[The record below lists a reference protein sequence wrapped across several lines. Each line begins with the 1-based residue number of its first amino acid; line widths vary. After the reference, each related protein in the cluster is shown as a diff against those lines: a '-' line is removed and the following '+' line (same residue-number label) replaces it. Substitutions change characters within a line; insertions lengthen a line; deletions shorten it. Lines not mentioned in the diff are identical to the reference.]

1 MTTPKRSATALLPK
15 GFKPLEP
22 WVADW
27 VLEDSRARYEKRITT
42 PASVIRAFYDAML
55 PHAPAALALLG
66 QRQLGALNK
75 AEERLLKL
83 MLSLAEMGPAVEWY
97 GTGEFP
103 DSFDGRRFRLIE
115 QLSDNEPQGVAA

>member
-1 MTTPKRSATALLPK
+1 MTTRKRSGSALLPK

-42 PASVIRAFYDAML
+42 PPAAIRAFYDAVL
-55 PHAPAALALLG
+55 PHAPAALALLAE
-66 QRQLGALNK
+66 RQLGALSA

-103 DSFDGRRFRLIE
+103 DGFDGRRFKLIE
-115 QLSDNEPQGVAA
+115 QMPDNEPQGVAA

>member
-1 MTTPKRSATALLPK
+1 MTTRKQGAKALLPK

-42 PASVIRAFYDAML
+42 SPADIRTFYEAVL
-55 PHAPAALALLG
+55 PHAPAALALLA
-66 QRQLGALNK
+66 QRQLGALNE

-83 MLSLAEMGPAVEWY
+83 LLSLAEMGPAVEWY

-115 QLSDNEPQGVAA
+115 QLPDNQPQGAAV

>member
-1 MTTPKRSATALLPK
+1 MTTRKRGATALLPK

-27 VLEDSRARYEKRITT
+27 VLEDSRARYEKRIST
-42 PASVIRAFYDAML
+42 PPATIRAFYDAVL
-55 PHAPAALALLG
+55 QHAPAALALLG
-66 QRQLGALNK
+66 QRQLGALSE

-115 QLSDNEPQGVAA
+115 QLPDNQPQGAAA

>member
-1 MTTPKRSATALLPK
+1 MTTRKRSATALLPK

-27 VLEDSRARYEKRITT
+27 VLEDSRARYEKRLTT
-42 PASVIRAFYDAML
+42 PPATIRAFYDALL

-66 QRQLGALNK
+66 QRQLGALNE
-75 AEERLLKL
+75 AEGRLLKL
-83 MLSLAEMGPAVEWY
+83 LLSLAEMGPAVEWY

-115 QLSDNEPQGVAA
+115 QLPDNQPQGAAA